1 MFEYLSYWELK
12 SEEHKRH
19 YISEIASLVIEL
31 PSNCLLYTSTIY
43 AAIDTY
49 LFLCHDINIMR
60 ITTPVILGLV
70 IAIILCGLLHKFFY
84 KWLTKNPINFSFG
97 EPSTPI
103 VKSENIIESMDATET
118 QPIKQPMDLPEQE
131 SSPSQQ
137 SNQDT
142 VNSDCPQDSHLN
154 KYDSILVE
162 LKKKEIERQVE
173 IMDAIREYV
182 TVNTAPYLSK
192 EDIATLIANIEYMAY
207 DQPES
212 YKPIRSNI
220 DNPLRSPGLR
230 HLAWNVGERLGVPLA
245 KRAVFIK
252 ESFPYELVNAT
263 LEYLKLNLRDN
274 VSSQIPVSYT
284 HLDVYKR
291 QTTYHQEAIHSRFLH
306 SINDSQIY
314 FDGFVIYIR
323 IIPSRIEC
331 TDNGIRSFAN
341 FAYFIERRD
350 IRFLYFQMFVLYLY
364 FFGMTNY
371 SCHFKATIQ
380 CLI

>member
-1 MFEYLSYWELK
+1 MTNKKQIQTKKISFILALS
-12 SEEHKRH
+12 
-19 YISEIASLVIEL
+19 VI
-31 PSNCLLYTSTIY
+31 IY

-60 ITTPVILGLV
+60 ITTPVILELV
-70 IAIILCGLLHKFFY
+70 IAIILCGLLRKFFY

-103 VKSENIIESMDATET
+103 VKSENAIESMDATET
-118 QPIKQPMDLPEQE
+118 LSIEQSMGLAEQE
-131 SSPSQQ
+131 CPPSQQ
-137 SNQDT
+137 SNQNT

-162 LKKKEIERQVE
+162 LKKKEIERQAE

-182 TVNTAPYLSK
+182 TVKTAPYLSK
-192 EDIATLIANIEYMAY
+192 EDIATLISNIEHMAY
-207 DQPES
+207 GQPES

-252 ESFPYELVNAT
+252 KSFPYELVNAT

-274 VSSQIPVSYT
+274 VSSQIPIDVPDKGDYRF
-284 HLDVYKR
+284 HLDVD
-291 QTTYHQEAIHSRFLH
+291 
-306 SINDSQIY
+306 NDDSQ
-314 FDGFVIYIR
+314 
-323 IIPSRIEC
+323 
-331 TDNGIRSFAN
+331 
-341 FAYFIERRD
+341 
-350 IRFLYFQMFVLYLY
+350 
-364 FFGMTNY
+364 
-371 SCHFKATIQ
+371 
-380 CLI
+380 

>member
-1 MFEYLSYWELK
+1 MTNKKQIQTKKISFILALS
-12 SEEHKRH
+12 
-19 YISEIASLVIEL
+19 VI
-31 PSNCLLYTSTIY
+31 IY

-70 IAIILCGLLHKFFY
+70 IAIILCGLLHNFFY
-84 KWLTKNPINFSFG
+84 KWLTKNTINFSLG

-103 VKSENIIESMDATET
+103 VESENAIESIDATEILT
-118 QPIKQPMDLPEQE
+118 IEQPMDLPEQE
-131 SSPSQQ
+131 SFPSQL
-137 SNQDT
+137 SNPNT

-182 TVNTAPYLSK
+182 TVKTAPYLSK
-192 EDIATLIANIEYMAY
+192 EDIATLIFNIEYMAY

-252 ESFPYELVNAT
+252 KSFPYELANAT

-274 VSSQIPVSYT
+274 VSSQIPIDVPDKGDYRF
-284 HLDVYKR
+284 HLDVD
-291 QTTYHQEAIHSRFLH
+291 
-306 SINDSQIY
+306 NDDSQ
-314 FDGFVIYIR
+314 
-323 IIPSRIEC
+323 
-331 TDNGIRSFAN
+331 
-341 FAYFIERRD
+341 
-350 IRFLYFQMFVLYLY
+350 
-364 FFGMTNY
+364 
-371 SCHFKATIQ
+371 
-380 CLI
+380 

>member
-1 MFEYLSYWELK
+1 MTNKKQIQTKKISFILALS
-12 SEEHKRH
+12 
-19 YISEIASLVIEL
+19 VI
-31 PSNCLLYTSTIY
+31 IY

-70 IAIILCGLLHKFFY
+70 IAIILCGLLRKFFY

-103 VKSENIIESMDATET
+103 VKSENAIESMDATET
-118 QPIKQPMDLPEQE
+118 LSIEQSMGLAEQE
-131 SSPSQQ
+131 CPPAQQ
-137 SNQDT
+137 SNQNT

-162 LKKKEIERQVE
+162 LKKKEIERQAE
-173 IMDAIREYV
+173 IMDTIREYV
-182 TVNTAPYLSK
+182 TVKTAPYLSK
-192 EDIATLIANIEYMAY
+192 EDIATLISNIEYMAY

-274 VSSQIPVSYT
+274 VPSQIPIDVPDKGDYRF
-284 HLDVYKR
+284 HLDVD
-291 QTTYHQEAIHSRFLH
+291 
-306 SINDSQIY
+306 NDDSQ
-314 FDGFVIYIR
+314 
-323 IIPSRIEC
+323 
-331 TDNGIRSFAN
+331 
-341 FAYFIERRD
+341 
-350 IRFLYFQMFVLYLY
+350 
-364 FFGMTNY
+364 
-371 SCHFKATIQ
+371 
-380 CLI
+380 

>member
-1 MFEYLSYWELK
+1 MTNKKQIQTKKISFILALS
-12 SEEHKRH
+12 
-19 YISEIASLVIEL
+19 VI
-31 PSNCLLYTSTIY
+31 IY

-70 IAIILCGLLHKFFY
+70 IAIILCGLLRKFFY

-162 LKKKEIERQVE
+162 LKKKEIERQAE
-173 IMDAIREYV
+173 IMDTIREYV
-182 TVNTAPYLSK
+182 TVKTAPYLSK

-252 ESFPYELVNAT
+252 KSFPYELVNAT

-274 VSSQIPVSYT
+274 VSSQIPIDVPDKGDYRF
-284 HLDVYKR
+284 HLDVD
-291 QTTYHQEAIHSRFLH
+291 
-306 SINDSQIY
+306 NDNSQ
-314 FDGFVIYIR
+314 
-323 IIPSRIEC
+323 
-331 TDNGIRSFAN
+331 
-341 FAYFIERRD
+341 
-350 IRFLYFQMFVLYLY
+350 
-364 FFGMTNY
+364 
-371 SCHFKATIQ
+371 
-380 CLI
+380 

>member
-1 MFEYLSYWELK
+1 MTNKKQIQTKKISFILALS
-12 SEEHKRH
+12 
-19 YISEIASLVIEL
+19 VI
-31 PSNCLLYTSTIY
+31 IY

-70 IAIILCGLLHKFFY
+70 IAIILCGLLRKFFY
-84 KWLTKNPINFSFG
+84 KWLTKNPINFSLG

-103 VKSENIIESMDATET
+103 VESENAIESIDATEILT
-118 QPIKQPMDLPEQE
+118 IEQPMDLPEQE
-131 SSPSQQ
+131 SFPSQL
-137 SNQDT
+137 SNPNT

-182 TVNTAPYLSK
+182 TVKTAPYLSK
-192 EDIATLIANIEYMAY
+192 EDIATLISNIEYMAY

-263 LEYLKLNLRDN
+263 LEYLRLNLRDN
-274 VSSQIPVSYT
+274 VPSQIPIDVPDKGDYRF
-284 HLDVYKR
+284 HLDVD
-291 QTTYHQEAIHSRFLH
+291 
-306 SINDSQIY
+306 NDDSQ
-314 FDGFVIYIR
+314 
-323 IIPSRIEC
+323 
-331 TDNGIRSFAN
+331 
-341 FAYFIERRD
+341 
-350 IRFLYFQMFVLYLY
+350 
-364 FFGMTNY
+364 
-371 SCHFKATIQ
+371 
-380 CLI
+380 

>member
-1 MFEYLSYWELK
+1 MTNKKQIQTKKISFILALS
-12 SEEHKRH
+12 
-19 YISEIASLVIEL
+19 VI
-31 PSNCLLYTSTIY
+31 IY

-70 IAIILCGLLHKFFY
+70 IAIILCGLLRKFFY
-84 KWLTKNPINFSFG
+84 KWLTKNPINFSLG

-103 VKSENIIESMDATET
+103 VESENAIKSIDATEILT
-118 QPIKQPMDLPEQE
+118 IEQPMDLPEQE
-131 SSPSQQ
+131 CFPSQL
-137 SNQDT
+137 SNPNT

-182 TVNTAPYLSK
+182 TVKTAPYLSK
-192 EDIATLIANIEYMAY
+192 EDIATLISNIEYMAY

-274 VSSQIPVSYT
+274 VPSQIPIDVPDKGDYRF
-284 HLDVYKR
+284 HLDVD
-291 QTTYHQEAIHSRFLH
+291 
-306 SINDSQIY
+306 NDDSQ
-314 FDGFVIYIR
+314 
-323 IIPSRIEC
+323 
-331 TDNGIRSFAN
+331 
-341 FAYFIERRD
+341 
-350 IRFLYFQMFVLYLY
+350 
-364 FFGMTNY
+364 
-371 SCHFKATIQ
+371 
-380 CLI
+380 

>member
-1 MFEYLSYWELK
+1 MTNKKQIQTKKISFILALS
-12 SEEHKRH
+12 
-19 YISEIASLVIEL
+19 VI
-31 PSNCLLYTSTIY
+31 IY

-182 TVNTAPYLSK
+182 TVKTAPYLSK
-192 EDIATLIANIEYMAY
+192 EAIATLISNIEYMAC
-207 DQPES
+207 DQPEF

-230 HLAWNVGERLGVPLA
+230 HLAWNVGERLRVPLA
-245 KRAVFIK
+245 KRAIFIK
-252 ESFPYELVNAT
+252 ESFPYELENASH
-263 LEYLKLNLRDN
+263 EYLRLNLRDQ
-274 VSSQIPVSYT
+274 VASQIPIDVPEKGDYRF
-284 HLDVYKR
+284 HL
-291 QTTYHQEAIHSRFLH
+291 E
-306 SINDSQIY
+306 
-314 FDGFVIYIR
+314 
-323 IIPSRIEC
+323 
-331 TDNGIRSFAN
+331 TDNDES
-341 FAYFIERRD
+341 
-350 IRFLYFQMFVLYLY
+350 
-364 FFGMTNY
+364 
-371 SCHFKATIQ
+371 
-380 CLI
+380 

>member
-1 MFEYLSYWELK
+1 MTNKKQIQTKKISFILALS
-12 SEEHKRH
+12 
-19 YISEIASLVIEL
+19 VI
-31 PSNCLLYTSTIY
+31 IY

-70 IAIILCGLLHKFFY
+70 IAIILCGLLHNFFY
-84 KWLTKNPINFSFG
+84 KWLTTNPINFSLG

-103 VKSENIIESMDATET
+103 VESENAIESIDATEILT
-118 QPIKQPMDLPEQE
+118 IEQPMDLPEQE
-131 SSPSQQ
+131 SFPSQL
-137 SNQDT
+137 SNPNT

-182 TVNTAPYLSK
+182 TVKTAPYLSK
-192 EDIATLIANIEYMAY
+192 EDIATLIFNIEYMAY

-252 ESFPYELVNAT
+252 KSFPYELVNAT
-263 LEYLKLNLRDN
+263 LEYLRLNLRDN
-274 VSSQIPVSYT
+274 VPSQIPIDVPDKGDYRF
-284 HLDVYKR
+284 HLDVD
-291 QTTYHQEAIHSRFLH
+291 
-306 SINDSQIY
+306 NDDSQ
-314 FDGFVIYIR
+314 
-323 IIPSRIEC
+323 
-331 TDNGIRSFAN
+331 
-341 FAYFIERRD
+341 
-350 IRFLYFQMFVLYLY
+350 
-364 FFGMTNY
+364 
-371 SCHFKATIQ
+371 
-380 CLI
+380 

>member
-1 MFEYLSYWELK
+1 MTNKKQIQTKKISFILALS
-12 SEEHKRH
+12 
-19 YISEIASLVIEL
+19 VI
-31 PSNCLLYTSTIY
+31 IY

-70 IAIILCGLLHKFFY
+70 IAIILCGLLHNFFY
-84 KWLTKNPINFSFG
+84 KWLTKNTINFSLG

-103 VKSENIIESMDATET
+103 VESENAIESIDATEILT
-118 QPIKQPMDLPEQE
+118 IEQPMDLPEQE
-131 SSPSQQ
+131 SFPSQL
-137 SNQDT
+137 SNPNT

-182 TVNTAPYLSK
+182 TVKTAPYLSK
-192 EDIATLIANIEYMAY
+192 EDIATLIFNIEYMAY

-245 KRAVFIK
+245 KRPVFIK
-252 ESFPYELVNAT
+252 KSFPYELVNAT

-274 VSSQIPVSYT
+274 VSSQIPIDVPDKGDYRF
-284 HLDVYKR
+284 HLDVD
-291 QTTYHQEAIHSRFLH
+291 
-306 SINDSQIY
+306 NDDSQ
-314 FDGFVIYIR
+314 
-323 IIPSRIEC
+323 
-331 TDNGIRSFAN
+331 
-341 FAYFIERRD
+341 
-350 IRFLYFQMFVLYLY
+350 
-364 FFGMTNY
+364 
-371 SCHFKATIQ
+371 
-380 CLI
+380 